1 MMGVLMEMPRH
12 GGHDRIIPVSDLRR
26 DAARILK
33 SVRSSQQPVVITQRG
48 RASAVMISAE
58 AYWRSAH
65 ERKLLLQMARG
76 EKETS
81 KGAGYDLDR
90 VLAEADDL
98 LAAD

>member
-1 MMGVLMEMPRH
+1 
-12 GGHDRIIPVSDLRR
+12 
-26 DAARILK
+26 
-33 SVRSSQQPVVITQRG
+33 
-48 RASAVMISAE
+48 MISAE